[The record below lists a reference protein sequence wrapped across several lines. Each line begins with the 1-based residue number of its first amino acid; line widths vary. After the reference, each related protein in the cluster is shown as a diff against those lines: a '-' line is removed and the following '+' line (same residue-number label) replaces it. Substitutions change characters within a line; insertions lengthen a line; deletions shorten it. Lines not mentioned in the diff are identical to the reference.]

1 MDGAVC
7 LVTGA
12 NAGLGK
18 AIALGLAARGAAVVL
33 GCRDRARG

>member
-1 MDGAVC
+1 MAQTDMQGKVC

-18 AIALGLAARGAAVVL
+18 ATAIEWVGR
-33 GCRDRARG
+33 